1 MSKLAIQ
8 VKINAPKEKVW
19 GVLADFG
26 GIYEW
31 NPGVSH
37 SHSTSESNQGDGA
50 TRHCDLQKKGDYLK
64 ERIVD
69 WRDGE
74 SYGVDI
80 YETNL
85 PLKKN
90 VVRFSVEANGDGT
103 IVKLTSDYA
112 LKYGLLGS
120 LLDTLLVRRQ
130 FKKGMTGLLAGLKYH
145 VETGE
150 LIGDRVP
157 AVTAAKT

>member
-1 MSKLAIQ
+1 MAQFSVQTRID
-8 VKINAPKEKVW
+8 APKEKVW
-19 GVLADFG
+19 EVLADFG
-26 GIYEW
+26 GIYKW

-50 TRHCDLQKKGDYLK
+50 TRQCDLQKKGDYLK

-85 PLKKN
+85 PLKSN

-120 LLDTLLVRRQ
+120 LLDTLLVKRKL
-130 FKKGMTGLLAGLKYH
+130 KKGMEELLAGLKYH

-157 AVTAAKT
+157 AVTAART